1 MKSETQ
7 LLNFRSSGG
16 KLKMAILIYK
26 KKTSAIST
34 AHHLLQGTD
43 SRRNGTKIGPSLL
56 PTPFPDRLKVN
67 DFIYSLWPY
76 KRPEKDE
83 QRGAKKKDRNEEKK
97 RNREHRGRLEKQTR
111 QKQGKRTKSQR
122 TPASPC
128 SSEHKHSR
136 QTKTERLEHKNKR
149 PETEDGRAEKLEEKT
164 RKKQKRERK
173 TQEIN
178 T

>member
-1 MKSETQ
+1 
-7 LLNFRSSGG
+7 
-16 KLKMAILIYK
+16 MAILIYK
-26 KKTSAIST
+26 KKNR
-34 AHHLLQGTD
+34 HHFYCSSPSSGDRFKKKWHQNRTKSPTHAV
-43 SRRNGTKIGPSLL
+43 SRSIKI
-56 PTPFPDRLKVN
+56 N

-83 QRGAKKKDRNEEKK
+83 QRGAEKKDRNEEKK

-149 PETEDGRAEKLEEKT
+149 PETEDGRAEKLKEKT
-164 RKKQKRERK
+164 RKKPEERE
-173 TQEIN
+173 EN
-178 T
+178 TGNKHIERTR